1 MHACDLPAIGWCGR
15 SSMPEHRDERRRT
28 YTLRRR
34 RRLAASAIVV
44 IQAGGT
50 RKPAAAKEHAKWNPT
65 CGVAFEYDPD
75 NSFRHTLYPKP
86 EEWPRSEYT
95 ELPEDAEQGTQV
107 THVLLVA

>member
-1 MHACDLPAIGWCGR
+1 MKVNAYAKKGF
-15 SSMPEHRDERRRT
+15 
-28 YTLRRR
+28 
-34 RRLAASAIVV
+34 
-44 IQAGGT
+44 
-50 RKPAAAKEHAKWNPT
+50 AKEHAKWNPT

-107 THVLLVA
+107 IHILFGALIKDMLQ